1 MERKNAMESITVF
14 DFIQI
19 VLPYANTMPQYE
31 LEKRVINKVLSKIN
45 EQLFKDYVSNLILD
59 ICVKAKKTFLE
70 LDATQI
76 IFISPEIVHLIEY
89 ISYEYEY
96 LNKQRI
102 IIRQLVVS
110 KQSMQYKSYLQLTA
124 FQCLYT
130 DRNRLN
136 VKKIDSVLLNNKKVV
151 HGAKKSSTGTLFGI
165 QTSRYFKPKPN
176 KDADEVI
183 GIEKLRGKKN
193 SKNYLIPGDD
203 EIIVARC
210 PICGDIHKFVYEGMQ
225 KVLQYDKAR
234 NVVKLRCNHKLKY
247 GEPFEIDIAPYEIK
261 NYNVKDI
268 LMFIINNR
276 RYFGLQKPR
285 CKA

>member
-1 MERKNAMESITVF
+1 MERKYAMERITVF
-14 DFIQI
+14 DLIQKI
-19 VLPYANTMPQYE
+19 LPYAHTMPQYAE
-31 LEKRVINKVLSKIN
+31 EKRVVNKVLAKIA
-45 EQLFKDYVSNLILD
+45 EQLFKDYLSNLIID
-59 ICVKAKKTFLE
+59 IGVKNIKTFAE
-70 LDATQI
+70 LVAVEIT
-76 IFISPEIVHLIEY
+76 FISADIVHLIEF
-89 ISYEYEY
+89 ISDKYEH
-96 LNKQRI
+96 LGNQRI
-102 IIRQLVVS
+102 VVRQLTS
-110 KQSMQYKSYLQLTA
+110 SQLMQHKSYLQLIA
-124 FQCLYT
+124 LQCIYT
-130 DRNRLN
+130 NHNKLSA
-136 VKKIDSVLLNNKKVV
+136 KKIDSVLLNDKKVV
-151 HGAKKSSTGTLFGI
+151 IGAKKSSTGTLLGI
-165 QTSRYFKPKPN
+165 QTSKYFKPKPN
-176 KDADEVI
+176 KEEDEVI

-234 NVVKLRCNHKLKY
+234 NVVKLRCNHKLQY

-276 RYFGLQKPR
+276 RHFGLQKPR